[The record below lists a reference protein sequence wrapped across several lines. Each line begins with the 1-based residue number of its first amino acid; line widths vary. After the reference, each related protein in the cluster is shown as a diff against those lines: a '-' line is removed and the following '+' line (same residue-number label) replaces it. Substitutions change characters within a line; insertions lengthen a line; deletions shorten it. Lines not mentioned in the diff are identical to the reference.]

1 MSTGPRREWDES
13 RSPQW
18 KYLLRKKDPKYNSRR
33 REKDLLFKEAKK
45 ERNMSKNTQND
56 AEIAEMT
63 DCSSQKDIINAEL
76 TTQLKKIKVSS
87 IRRVGDHEP
96 RRVTRISVKPK
107 E

>member
-76 TTQLKKIKVSS
+76 TTQLKKIK
-87 IRRVGDHEP
+87 I
-96 RRVTRISVKPK
+96 TCLYI
-107 E
+107 

>member
-1 MSTGPRREWDES
+1 MSSGPKIQWDES

-18 KYLLRKKDPKYNSRR
+18 RYLLQKKDPKYNSRK
-33 REKDLLFKEAKK
+33 REKDFLFKEAKK
-45 ERNMSKNTQND
+45 ERNMSKNTQKD

-63 DCSSQKDIINAEL
+63 DCSSQKDLINAEL
-76 TTQLKKIKVSS
+76 TTRLKKLKVSS

-96 RRVTRISVKPK
+96 KRITRISVKPK